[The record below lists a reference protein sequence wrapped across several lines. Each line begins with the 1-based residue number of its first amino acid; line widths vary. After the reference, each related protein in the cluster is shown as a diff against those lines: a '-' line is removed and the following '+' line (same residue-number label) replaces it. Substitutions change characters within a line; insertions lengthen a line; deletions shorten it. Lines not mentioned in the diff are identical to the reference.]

1 MHKTWLIIAAVIILV
16 GAALFTAMLAKSNW
30 DFANLSTAEFQ
41 TETYTSQSPIT
52 NISID
57 STTADITFCLSETD
71 SVKVVCYEM
80 EKAPHNVRF
89 DEGNLTIEEDD
100 QRKWYDH
107 IGINFS
113 TPKITVYLPKSECGT
128 LEIDL
133 TTGDVSI
140 PSDFTFESIT
150 VKGTTCDATVNASVI
165 DSLTVKTTTGDVNIS
180 NAEFGTV
187 SLLATTGD
195 MTLTNV
201 KSKIIYTSG
210 STGDICLEN
219 VIVEKNLN
227 ITRTTGDVRFKDSDA
242 GSILIQLT
250 TGDVTGNLLTG
261 KIFSVKTGTGKISIP
276 ENTPGSTCV
285 ITTGTGDIRI
295 SVTNSETKS

>member
-1 MHKTWLIIAAVIILV
+1 MHKSTKIWLIIAAALILV

-30 DFANLSTAEFQ
+30 DFSNLSTAEFQ

-57 STTADITFCLSETD
+57 SATADITFCLSETD
-71 SVKVVCYEM
+71 STKVVCYEM
-80 EKAPHNVRF
+80 EKAPHNVYF
-89 DEGNLTIEEDD
+89 EDGDLVIEEDD

-107 IGINFS
+107 IGIIFA
-113 TPKITVYLPKSECGT
+113 TPKITVYLPMNEYGT
-128 LEIDL
+128 LNIDL

-140 PSDFTFESIT
+140 PSDFTFQSIT
-150 VKGTTCDATVNASVI
+150 IEGTTCDVELSANTTET
-165 DSLTVKTTTGDVNIS
+165 LTVKTTTGDVNIS

-187 SLLATTGD
+187 ALLATTGD

-201 KSKIIYTSG
+201 KSEIIYTSG
-210 STGDICLEN
+210 STGDISLEN

-227 ITRTTGDVRFKDSDA
+227 ITRTTGDVKLRDSDA
-242 GSILIQLT
+242 DSICIQLS

-261 KIFSVKTGTGKISIP
+261 KIFSVKTNTGKISVP
-276 ENTPGSTCV
+276 ENSHGGTCV
-285 ITTGTGDIRI
+285 ITTSTGDII
-295 SVTNSETKS
+295 LT